1 VGQTRSQIDAALQA
15 LYDRVP
21 AIPDC
26 DGRCWISCGPTD
38 RSQREEQ
45 RIRAAGY
52 RITPVD
58 EALRT
63 LDTYWCEALTGD
75 KRCAVYEMRPMVCRL
90 WGAVEGMNC
99 PYGCVPEGG
108 WLTDREGNELL
119 AESMRIGGSRFSH
132 VPPDELRAAVASEF
146 MRQASVS
153 QREQGRAGI
162 ALRTRHNVPA
172 AFRPPER
179 PAVPCPGCGFGLSM
193 PAGLTVGVCGHCGQ
207 MVRQGGVSA

>member
-1 VGQTRSQIDAALQA
+1 MGQTRSQVDAALQA

-38 RSQREEQ
+38 RSQREDR
-45 RIRAAGY
+45 RIREAGY

-58 EALRT
+58 EALKRN
-63 LDTYWCEALTGD
+63 DTYWCEALHAGKT
-75 KRCAVYEMRPMVCRL
+75 CSVYNLRPMVCRL
-90 WGAVEGMNC
+90 WGAVEGMPC

-108 WLTDREGNELL
+108 FLSDQEGNELL
-119 AESMRIGGSRFSH
+119 AESMRIGGSRFSY

-146 MRQASVS
+146 MRQKSVA

-162 ALRTRHNVPA
+162 ALRTRWNVPA

-179 PAVPCPGCGFGLSM
+179 PGVPCPECGVSLTI
-193 PAGLTVGVCGHCGQ
+193 PAGLAVGACGYCGQ
-207 MVRQGGVSA
+207 VVKACEDT

>member
-1 VGQTRSQIDAALQA
+1 VGQTRSQVDAALQA

-38 RSQREEQ
+38 RSQREDQ
-45 RIRAAGY
+45 RIREAGY

-58 EALRT
+58 EALRRA
-63 LDTYWCEALTGD
+63 DTYWCEALTGD

-90 WGAVEGMNC
+90 WGAVEGMPC

-108 WLTDREGNELL
+108 WLSDQEGNELL
-119 AESMRIGGSRFSH
+119 AESMRIGGSRFSY
-132 VPPDELRAAVASEF
+132 VPPGELRAAVASKF
-146 MRQASVS
+146 MRQKSASV
-153 QREQGRAGI
+153 REQGRAGI
-162 ALRTRHNVPA
+162 ALRARWNVPA

-179 PAVPCPGCGFGLSM
+179 RGVPCPGCGVSLTM
-193 PAGLTVGVCGHCGQ
+193 PAGLAVGACGHCGQ
-207 MVRQGGVSA
+207 VVKPGEVP